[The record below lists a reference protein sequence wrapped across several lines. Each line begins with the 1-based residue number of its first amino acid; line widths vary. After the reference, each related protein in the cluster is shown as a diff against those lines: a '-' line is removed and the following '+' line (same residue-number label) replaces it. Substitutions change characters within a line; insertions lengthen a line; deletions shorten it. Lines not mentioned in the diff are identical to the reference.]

1 MDIEMSFDL
10 DNFDLDLEV
19 DDIVLGWYE
28 TEGVRKITELSRQ
41 VRSLLNLKTNTIRC
55 RFRSKSN
62 ISTKLQ
68 DTKFYENKKQFESLA
83 LRFIKLLN
91 KINGI
96 SRRDLEEEIQILLYQ
111 VSIKQNQISK
121 SLLKELEDLTLQ
133 LFMKIH
139 FFSEQDLYDH
149 PLFLKSLIQ
158 LAIEACKTR
167 KIMNH
172 ASSGF
177 YAELG
182 ENYHNLE
189 KDLTSIVPEIG
200 SKNDKRKMKKHSEV
214 LIS

>member
-1 MDIEMSFDL
+1 MSFYL

-41 VRSLLNLKTNTIRC
+41 VRSLLNLKTNMIRY
-55 RFRSKSN
+55 RFRSNSN
-62 ISTKLQ
+62 ISAKLQ
-68 DTKFYENKKQFESLA
+68 DIKFYENKKQFKSLT
-83 LRFIKLLN
+83 LRFIKHLN

-111 VSIKQNQISK
+111 VTIKRNQISK
-121 SLLKELEDLTLQ
+121 SLLQELEDLTLQ

-189 KDLTSIVPEIG
+189 KELTFLVPEKGI
-200 SKNDKRKMKKHSEV
+200 KKEKRKMKQLSEE

>member
-1 MDIEMSFDL
+1 MSFDL
-10 DNFDLDLEV
+10 DNSDLGLEV
-19 DDIVLGWYE
+19 DDILLGWYE

-41 VRSLLNLKTNTIRC
+41 VRSLLNLKTNMIRY
-55 RFRSKSN
+55 RFRSNPN
-62 ISTKLQ
+62 ISAKLQ
-68 DTKFYENKKQFESLA
+68 DIKFYENKKQFESLA

-96 SRRDLEEEIQILLYQ
+96 SRRELEEEIQILLYQ
-111 VSIKQNQISK
+111 VTIKRNLISK
-121 SLLKELEDLTLQ
+121 SLLKELRDLTFQ

-139 FFSEQDLYDH
+139 YFSEQDLYNH

-167 KIMNH
+167 KNMNH
-172 ASSGF
+172 ALSEF

-182 ENYHNLE
+182 ANYHNLE
-189 KDLTSIVPEIG
+189 KELTTLVPQKGIKKE
-200 SKNDKRKMKKHSEV
+200 KMNMKQLSEE